1 MSEQSGQQP
10 PPLPRGGDFGMP
22 GAQTTDGSQRAPA
35 AAEAIGGAATSSAI
49 AAALSKPQPY
59 PLLVSDPPRIGDFWL
74 DARLGAREAGV
85 VFVAHADDEPAVMVL
100 VLAEGA
106 AHDPAARDRLAG
118 ERSIDR
124 YFASARLE
132 SSMNKF
138 EKSMATS

>member
-22 GAQTTDGSQRAPA
+22 GAQTTDGSQRRPGD
-35 AAEAIGGAATSSAI
+35 AEAIGGAATSSAI

-74 DARLGAREAGV
+74 TPGWLPAGGV

-106 AHDPAARDRLAG
+106 AHDPAARDRLA
-118 ERSIDR
+118 
-124 YFASARLE
+124 AR
-132 SSMNKF
+132 
-138 EKSMATS
+138 